1 MIMTDR
7 MTAVPSYPVRA
18 SLVFLVIFIA
28 AYKVF
33 SLAPIPQN
41 LAYHQFADTAG
52 FGGIANICNVLS
64 NVGFIV
70 AGLLGLIRC
79 PKSGSVQNNHLW
91 VFFFA
96 TVIGVGF
103 GSAYYHWLPSN
114 NTLFWDRLPMTLA
127 FGSLFACFC
136 SERFGARFGRR
147 TFLFT
152 IHFGALSVVYW
163 WVSEALGAGDL
174 RLYILI
180 QYLPMVLI
188 PLILILFPSNP
199 GRDRMYWM
207 LLLAYLLAKVFEMQD
222 TAIYNFTSQLMSGHS
237 LKHLAAAAGILVLQP
252 LGDSDK
258 VNSQG

>member
-1 MIMTDR
+1 MTDR
-7 MTAVPSYPVRA
+7 MSGVPSYQLRA
-18 SLVFLVIFIA
+18 SVVFLVILIA

-33 SLAPIPQN
+33 SLAPISQN

-52 FGGIANICNVLS
+52 FGGIPNICNVLS
-64 NVGFIV
+64 NVGFIF
-70 AGLLGLIRC
+70 AGIYGLKRCLKLGSSQ
-79 PKSGSVQNNHLW
+79 KNNLW
-91 VFFFA
+91 SFFFA
-96 TVIGVGF
+96 AVIAVGI
-103 GSAYYHWLPSN
+103 GSAYYHWQPSN

-152 IHFGALSVVYW
+152 IHVGALSAVYW
-163 WVSEALGAGDL
+163 WVSEALGNGDL

-188 PLILILFPSNP
+188 PLILVLFPGNS

-207 LLLAYLLAKVFEMQD
+207 LLLAYLLAKIFEIQD
-222 TAIYNFTSQLMSGHS
+222 TAIYNFTSHLMSGHS
-237 LKHLAAAAGILVLQP
+237 LKHLVAAAGILVLQP
-252 LGDSDK
+252 LGHSEN